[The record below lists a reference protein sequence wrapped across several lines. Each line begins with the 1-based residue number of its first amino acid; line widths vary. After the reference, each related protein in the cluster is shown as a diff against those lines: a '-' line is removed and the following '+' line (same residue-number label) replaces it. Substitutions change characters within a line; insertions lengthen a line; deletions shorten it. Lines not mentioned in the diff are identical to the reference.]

1 MGLIRQYMDSAVGQV
16 VKSTFDA
23 VVREEVGRMLADP
36 RFDALS
42 RRRARREASRW
53 LVEELDAPMPTRFSS
68 VYEFVDDVILDLYG
82 FDPANDRRWCRR
94 WWAHP
99 AAVRRLTMMWASWEH
114 YRAEAPATGEETWT
128 RLVGDHHMAWLVGP
142 FGPFTGCQFAHVD
155 SPPLDSEPM
164 ELDWLD
170 EDDDAGELDLPGQIT
185 VPDGFAG
192 WGEAGDVDT
201 PAGRSRQG
209 DVGQDNPGPAGEHA
223 ASVSGGVEESSQ
235 AGNSNQRG
243 GVSRWR
249 LPGFGS

>member
-1 MGLIRQYMDSAVGQV
+1 MAVIADLVKKVMTRQMAKTIETTVTGAVHRPDEDGRWPYL
-16 VKSTFDA
+16 
-23 VVREEVGRMLADP
+23 VRRK
-36 RFDALS
+36 ALK
-42 RRRARREASRW
+42 EQSRW

-68 VYEFVDDVILDLYG
+68 VYEFVDEVVLDLYG

-128 RLVGDHHMAWLVGP
+128 RLVADHHMTWLAGP

-164 ELDWLD
+164 PLDWLD
-170 EDDDAGELDLPGQIT
+170 KDADAGELDFPGQTT
-185 VPDGFAG
+185 VPDGSSG

-201 PAGRSRQG
+201 PDSWS
-209 DVGQDNPGPAGEHA
+209 GQVDAEQADPGPAGEHA
-223 ASVSGGVEESSQ
+223 APVSGGVEERSQ
-235 AGNSNQRG
+235 AGSSGERG
-243 GVSRWR
+243 GGQRWR